1 MKGIYVGVK
10 CEKDELQV
18 LEDLAEQYD
27 SYEEVS
33 FKIPKRSKV
42 FNVEGQTK
50 IPPNLRAYFGFG
62 SNHADSIQFQQQVT
76 DAGYPVNARLS
87 ISPPEDQGNGDGGSG
102 GSGGGNDSK
111 GGRGASLRN
120 LLSLL

>member
-87 ISPPEDQGNGDGGSG
+87 ISPPEDQGTLRRYPRHRHNGLRQRRA
-102 GSGGGNDSK
+102 GGGGDEA
-111 GGRGASLRN
+111 RRL
-120 LLSLL
+120 